1 MVDQSQLIQVSLLV
15 LRIGV
20 GVVFLVHGNAK
31 RKFWKMQPSE
41 QLPAQLLTIL
51 KMLAIAEPLAALA
64 VILGVFTRLAS
75 VGLCIVMLGAIRMKG
90 LQMHKKLND
99 DGGWGYDFILLAS
112 AIVLVL
118 SGPGQFAIWDVL

>member
-1 MVDQSQLIQVSLLV
+1 MIDQSLLNQWALLV

-31 RKFWKMQPSE
+31 RKFWQMQPSE
-41 QLPAQLLTIL
+41 QLPIQLLTIL
-51 KMLAIAEPLAALA
+51 RMLAIAEPIAGLA
-64 VILGVFTRLAS
+64 VMLGIFTRLAS
-75 VGLCIVMLGAIRMKG
+75 VGLCIVMLGAIRMKA

-112 AIVLVL
+112 AIALVL
-118 SGPGQFAIWDVL
+118 SGPGQFAIWNVL